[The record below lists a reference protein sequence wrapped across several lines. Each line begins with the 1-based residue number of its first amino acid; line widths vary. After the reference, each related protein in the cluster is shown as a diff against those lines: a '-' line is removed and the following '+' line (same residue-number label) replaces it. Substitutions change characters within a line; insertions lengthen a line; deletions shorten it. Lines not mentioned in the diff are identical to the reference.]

1 MSWTKGQTLRWLLAL
16 LATWAVGLPALL
28 HYVGGREAQVG
39 AGVHFWLV
47 GAGALVAAA
56 ASIGLTVAGTRA
68 RGRATAAPCCSAPP
82 APP

>member
-1 MSWTKGQTLRWLLAL
+1 MTKGLTPRWLLAL

-28 HYVGGREAQVG
+28 HYVGGREAHVG

-47 GAGALVAAA
+47 ATGAVVAAA
-56 ASIGLTVAGTRA
+56 ASIGLTVAA

-82 APP
+82 SRP